1 MRAKEERRTEREW
14 RCQEMWKRK
23 KKENKK
29 RAIEERKCFEYREF
43 GHRASH
49 CRKVEEE
56 ELTQVPSNRFEVL
69 KVRVMQRGKESGK
82 KVTKDRREILR
93 EERAK
98 RGVEARQIKIE
109 KRKRTLRKVIVKIG
123 LKQKEEEG
131 IATEVLLDSRATGLV
146 MSKEFVRKHR
156 FRRMELEKP
165 LYMRNVNSTFNHVGP
180 IVDMVEVEEKD
191 IDRCDRKSEV
201 EHHIRYA
208 MASTP

>member
-1 MRAKEERRTEREW
+1 
-14 RCQEMWKRK
+14 
-23 KKENKK
+23 
-29 RAIEERKCFEYREF
+29 
-43 GHRASH
+43 
-49 CRKVEEE
+49 
-56 ELTQVPSNRFEVL
+56 VL
-69 KVRVMQRGKESGK
+69 KVRLMQRGKESGK

-93 EERAK
+93 EQRAK
-98 RGVEARQIKIE
+98 RGVEARQIKIK

-131 IATEVLLDSRATGLV
+131 IATEVLLDNRATELV
-146 MSKEFVRKHR
+146 MSKEFVGKHR

-180 IVDMVEVEEKD
+180 MVEVEEKD